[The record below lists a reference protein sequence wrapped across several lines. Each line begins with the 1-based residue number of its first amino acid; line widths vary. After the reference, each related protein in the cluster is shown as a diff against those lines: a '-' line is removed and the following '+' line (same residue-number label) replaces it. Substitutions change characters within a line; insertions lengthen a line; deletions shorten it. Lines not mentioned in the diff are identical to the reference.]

1 MRPEDRVLLVLE
13 LDWYCALPRSIAQK
27 VERPTSWPKI
37 KRVRAFG
44 IEPGIPTWEVS
55 VMPLNY
61 PCILMP
67 VWHPAL
73 ILVAFLLPT
82 LHE

>member
-1 MRPEDRVLLVLE
+1 
-13 LDWYCALPRSIAQK
+13 
-27 VERPTSWPKI
+27 
-37 KRVRAFG
+37 
-44 IEPGIPTWEVS
+44 
-55 VMPLNY
+55 
-61 PCILMP
+61 LMP